1 MSGKRLLG
9 FVLIFDAVAVLIL
22 YPHLDL
28 FAGGYLALSTALAVL
43 QATVHARLSASEEI
57 HRLFYAKDIDKAWDK
72 WTAPLGLAE
81 FVVFFEYSR
90 WRPMPELVNRS
101 AQIAG
106 LFLCLAGV
114 IWLLWVDFYLIHE
127 FPSHY
132 RSGTLLT
139 SGPYRV
145 VRHPRYIGL
154 LATRLALPLLFGSII
169 ACALAIS
176 WFILIR
182 RRAHLEEGYL
192 SSRFG
197 AVYRE
202 YARHAIGIP

>member
-9 FVLIFDAVAVLIL
+9 FVLIFDVVAVLIL

-28 FAGGYLALSTALAVL
+28 FAGGYLVLSTALAVL
-43 QATVHARLSASEEI
+43 QAIVHTRLSASEEI
-57 HRLFYAKDIDKAWDK
+57 HRLFYAKDIDQAWDK

-81 FVVFFEYSR
+81 FAVFFEYSR
-90 WRPMPELVNRS
+90 WRPVPELVNRS
-101 AQIAG
+101 AQITG
-106 LFLCLAGV
+106 LLLCLAGV
-114 IWLLWVDFYLIHE
+114 IWLLWVDSYLIHQ

-154 LATRLALPLLFGSII
+154 LATRLALPLLFGSVI

-182 RRAHLEEGYL
+182 RRAHLEESYL

-197 AVYRE
+197 TVYSE

>member
-9 FVLIFDAVAVLIL
+9 FVLIFDVVAVLIL

-28 FAGGYLALSTALAVL
+28 FAGGYLVLSTALAVL
-43 QATVHARLSASEEI
+43 QAIVHTRLSASEEI
-57 HRLFYAKDIDKAWDK
+57 HRLFYAKDIDQAWDK

-81 FVVFFEYSR
+81 FAVFFEYSR
-90 WRPMPELVNRS
+90 WRPVPELVNRS
-101 AQIAG
+101 AQITG
-106 LFLCLAGV
+106 LLLCLAGV
-114 IWLLWVDFYLIHE
+114 IWLMWVDSYLIHQ

-154 LATRLALPLLFGSII
+154 LATRLALPLLFGSVI

-182 RRAHLEEGYL
+182 RRAHLEESYL

-197 AVYRE
+197 TVYSE